1 MFRRGGIISRSLH
14 APRGVNIHGV
24 DSKLKRKYSWSSPKV
39 RSAASEGV
47 LNRRPVVLKEGFLY
61 KPGFFRFAVSV
72 FLLHHLLLLANDKL
86 CMQL

>member
-24 DSKLKRKYSWSSPKV
+24 DSSTKLKRKYSWSSPKV

-61 KPGFFRFAVSV
+61 KPGFFRFAVS
-72 FLLHHLLLLANDKL
+72 LLLLANDKL